1 MFHIG
6 VQVYQTW
13 WKRSFLR
20 CFTIWGPFWDTKWE
34 SKHNI
39 THLLVINDW
48 IKAIY
53 IHINWLFIV
62 LILYVGYLLLWKPK
76 MIWSSPY
83 WFWLKYKHK
92 VVESACVQHQWLK
105 QVCAVHFFGCTR
117 ITVGTMQIFRL
128 WNTFHSLN
136 KGASSSRFIFSKSNR
151 YISLHFG
158 HWLLRKIDL
167 IYFCLR
173 CMQNEWGTGW
183 LNLSFHSKW
192 CPTSSVRTM
201 KSQFIKID
209 IALIQSLIISRCSVF
224 CFDIHFV
231 SQNWPHLTKH
241 LKNDLFHHIWY
252 TYTPLWNIKTN

>member
-1 MFHIG
+1 
-6 VQVYQTW
+6 
-13 WKRSFLR
+13 
-20 CFTIWGPFWDTKWE
+20 
-34 SKHNI
+34 
-39 THLLVINDW
+39 
-48 IKAIY
+48 
-53 IHINWLFIV
+53 
-62 LILYVGYLLLWKPK
+62 

-158 HWLLRKIDL
+158 HWLLRKIAWID
-167 IYFCLR
+167 FCLHW
-173 CMQNEWGTGW
+173 MQNEWGTGW

-209 IALIQSLIISRCSVF
+209 IALIQSLITSRCSVF

>member
-83 WFWLKYKHK
+83 WFRLKYKHK
-92 VVESACVQHQWLK
+92 VVESAYVQLQWLK

-136 KGASSSRFIFSKSNR
+136 KGASSSRFMISKSIG

-167 IYFCLR
+167 IYFCL
-173 CMQNEWGTGW
+173 
-183 LNLSFHSKW
+183 H
-192 CPTSSVRTM
+192 
-201 KSQFIKID
+201 
-209 IALIQSLIISRCSVF
+209 
-224 CFDIHFV
+224 
-231 SQNWPHLTKH
+231 
-241 LKNDLFHHIWY
+241 
-252 TYTPLWNIKTN
+252 